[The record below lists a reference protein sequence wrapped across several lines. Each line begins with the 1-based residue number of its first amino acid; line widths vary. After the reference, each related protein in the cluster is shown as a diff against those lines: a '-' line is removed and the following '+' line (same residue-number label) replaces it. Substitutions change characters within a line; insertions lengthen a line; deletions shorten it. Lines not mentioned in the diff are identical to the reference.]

1 MAKRKTKIRAA
12 VVAAATKET
21 PQPPSEVIEAMTE
34 PVMPTIDTAL
44 VEAAEAVGATETTET
59 TENVVNSERTLVLYR
74 TRVVV
79 TNDAADPVKTYYCW
93 APTQCAATKWIALQE
108 EVIDFLMIEQL
119 SGAKAITPE
128 GAKVL
133 STTKDC
139 GEFAS

>member
-12 VVAAATKET
+12 VVAAAVKET
-21 PQPPSEVIEAMTE
+21 SQPPSEVIEAMME
-34 PVMPTIDTAL
+34 PVMPTTDTAL
-44 VEAAEAVGATETTET
+44 VETAVAAATETTET

-139 GEFAS
+139 GEFAP